1 MAIPLFDRYD
11 MIIASALSVV
21 VTFALVLL
29 IEFIFV
35 WMFKNKHQEM
45 INTKIKRLS
54 LDITLSETPT
64 ETKIL
69 ELIAENEKLRKEL
82 NSKLS
87 LNIVAILLLFA
98 FALTTKKPIKNLT
111 SK

>member
-35 WMFKNKHQEM
+35 WIFKNKHQEM
-45 INTKIKRLS
+45 VNTKIKRLS

-82 NSKLS
+82 KSKWS
-87 LNIVAILLLFA
+87 LNLLSIILLFA
-98 FALTTKKPIKNLT
+98 FALTSKKNTDKLNN
-111 SK
+111 